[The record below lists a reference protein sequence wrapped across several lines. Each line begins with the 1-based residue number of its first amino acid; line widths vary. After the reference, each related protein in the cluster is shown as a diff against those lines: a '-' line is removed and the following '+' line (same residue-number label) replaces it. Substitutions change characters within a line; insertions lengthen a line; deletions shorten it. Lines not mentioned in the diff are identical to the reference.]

1 MSFIYDKL
9 YPHFVFQYV
18 LHFVLQACKIG
29 SDTRGVEAAAPY
41 EKEDIQMSEK
51 VQQEFPAYYTAL
63 CARVADAIDAL
74 EQQNY
79 GAAKDA
85 LISGM
90 QEAEEIILAQV
101 DGSPAK

>member
-1 MSFIYDKL
+1 M
-9 YPHFVFQYV
+9 
-18 LHFVLQACKIG
+18 
-29 SDTRGVEAAAPY
+29 
-41 EKEDIQMSEK
+41 
-51 VQQEFPAYYTAL
+51 QQEFPAYYTAL

-90 QEAEEIILAQV
+90 QEAEEIILAQE

>member
-1 MSFIYDKL
+1 
-9 YPHFVFQYV
+9 
-18 LHFVLQACKIG
+18 
-29 SDTRGVEAAAPY
+29 
-41 EKEDIQMSEK
+41 MSENM
-51 VQQEFPAYYTAL
+51 QQEFPAYYTAL

-90 QEAEEIILAQV
+90 QEAEEVILAQE
-101 DGSPAK
+101 DGSPAT

>member
-1 MSFIYDKL
+1 M
-9 YPHFVFQYV
+9 
-18 LHFVLQACKIG
+18 LQACKIG
-29 SDTRGVEAAAPY
+29 SYTRGVEGAAY
-41 EKEDIQMSEK
+41 KKEDIQMSEK

-90 QEAEEIILAQV
+90 QEAEEIILTQV

>member
-18 LHFVLQACKIG
+18 LHFVMQACKIG
-29 SDTRGVEAAAPY
+29 SDTRGVEDAAY
-41 EKEDIQMSEK
+41 KKEDIQMSEK

-79 GAAKDA
+79 GAARDV

-90 QEAEEIILAQV
+90 QEAEEIILTQV

>member
-1 MSFIYDKL
+1 M
-9 YPHFVFQYV
+9 
-18 LHFVLQACKIG
+18 
-29 SDTRGVEAAAPY
+29 
-41 EKEDIQMSEK
+41 
-51 VQQEFPAYYTAL
+51 

-79 GAAKDA
+79 GAAKDT

-90 QEAEEIILAQV
+90 QEAEEIILAQG

>member
-1 MSFIYDKL
+1 MTAAALSGRSIFIVLYSFGLDGC
-9 YPHFVFQYV
+9 PRAV
-18 LHFVLQACKIG
+18 QAA
-29 SDTRGVEAAAPY
+29 TRGVEDAAPY

-79 GAAKDA
+79 GAARDA

-90 QEAEEIILAQV
+90 QEVEEIILTQV

>member
-1 MSFIYDKL
+1 M
-9 YPHFVFQYV
+9 V
-18 LHFVLQACKIG
+18 LHF
-29 SDTRGVEAAAPY
+29 AAKSCIIYVARNIMQGGY
-41 EKEDIQMSEK
+41 SNVGKYA
-51 VQQEFPAYYTAL
+51 QEFPAYYTAL

-90 QEAEEIILAQV
+90 QEAEEIILAQE

>member
-1 MSFIYDKL
+1 M
-9 YPHFVFQYV
+9 
-18 LHFVLQACKIG
+18 LQACKIG
-29 SDTRGVEAAAPY
+29 SDTRGVEDAAPY
-41 EKEDIQMSEK
+41 KKEDIQMSEK

-90 QEAEEIILAQV
+90 QEAEEIILAQG

>member
-1 MSFIYDKL
+1 
-9 YPHFVFQYV
+9 
-18 LHFVLQACKIG
+18 
-29 SDTRGVEAAAPY
+29 
-41 EKEDIQMSEK
+41 MSEK

-79 GAAKDA
+79 GAARDV
-85 LISGM
+85 LITGM
-90 QEAEEIILAQV
+90 QEAEELILAQG

>member
-1 MSFIYDKL
+1 MQGGY
-9 YPHFVFQYV
+9 
-18 LHFVLQACKIG
+18 
-29 SDTRGVEAAAPY
+29 SDVRKSAAGV
-41 EKEDIQMSEK
+41 SGL
-51 VQQEFPAYYTAL
+51 L

-79 GAAKDA
+79 GAAKDT

-90 QEAEEIILAQV
+90 QEAEEIILAQG

>member
-1 MSFIYDKL
+1 MQGGYSNVGKY
-9 YPHFVFQYV
+9 
-18 LHFVLQACKIG
+18 AA
-29 SDTRGVEAAAPY
+29 GVPGH
-41 EKEDIQMSEK
+41 
-51 VQQEFPAYYTAL
+51 TAL

-79 GAAKDA
+79 GAAKDT

-90 QEAEEIILAQV
+90 QEAEEIILAQG